1 MALLGKC
8 VVFGAQGTVAFT
20 GVAAADNKVQGL
32 SIAGQARQA
41 DARDGNGRIFAS
53 MVELDASIITI
64 DIIPFDDDGTTINQ
78 AHAACKQPTPGAL
91 ITLASFGDTTIFNG
105 DWNILSPGTL
115 EIPANATAPVIIRG
129 ITARRVSTNGTSVAV
144 QSVIV

>member
-41 DARDGNGRIFAS
+41 DARDGLGRIFAS
-53 MVELDASIITI
+53 SVELDASIITV
-64 DIIPFDDDGTTINQ
+64 DIIPFDADGTTLAQ
-78 AHAACKQPTPGAL
+78 AHAACVQPVPGATL
-91 ITLASFGDTTIFNG
+91 TLASFGSNIFDG
-105 DWNILSPGTL
+105 SWNILSPGTL

-129 ITARRVSTNGTSVAV
+129 ITARRVSTDGSTVAA
-144 QSVIV
+144 QSVIA